1 MSIKGSK
8 KPKVKVVYTEY
19 LNLLKTNDM
28 DIGAVTFKDEKKVI
42 MILKEFYK
50 ALFCFVYRG
59 DILM

>member
-1 MSIKGSK
+1 MIIKGSK